1 MAGEVERAPKAPW
14 IDRRI
19 TVGNIVTICLGVV
32 SLAIAWATLT
42 ADVKALTLR
51 VDKSDDAEVRS
62 AVKASDLRD
71 AVIELRT
78 EQRGIARSIE
88 KIERYLIPENKR

>member
-1 MAGEVERAPKAPW
+1 MADEGERAPRAPW

-51 VDKSDDAEVRS
+51 VDRSDGQEFEASRKAGEVR
-62 AVKASDLRD
+62 DGL
-71 AVIELRT
+71 IELRT
-78 EQRGIARSIE
+78 EQRGMARTLE
-88 KIERYLIPENKR
+88 KIERYLIPVNQR